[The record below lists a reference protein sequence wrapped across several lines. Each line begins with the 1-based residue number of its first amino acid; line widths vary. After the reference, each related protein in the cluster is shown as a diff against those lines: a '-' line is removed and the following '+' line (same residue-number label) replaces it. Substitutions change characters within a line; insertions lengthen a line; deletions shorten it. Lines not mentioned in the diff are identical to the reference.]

1 MSLESILIAETNP
14 YILDTFTRVLADSLP
29 HVRIDLCDSPAS
41 FPDTLRKTSYD
52 TIAMSPLLISDYHLL
67 RQKKPVQLLT
77 PLLVIAGAEQ
87 PCLAQAVLEADAFD
101 VIVTP
106 IHPTEAVETVRLALW
121 QNRLLRL
128 LASKDRAATLFEE
141 HMAAFPDDCK
151 TEEHFVRHV
160 EVLERTIDALRS
172 SMRLVMNYDDDQI
185 LFDIAA
191 SVMQCARQRAL
202 DRLFNLGMNGTA
214 Q

>member
-1 MSLESILIAETNP
+1 M
-14 YILDTFTRVLADSLP
+14 
-29 HVRIDLCDSPAS
+29 
-41 FPDTLRKTSYD
+41 
-52 TIAMSPLLISDYHLL
+52 
-67 RQKKPVQLLT
+67 
-77 PLLVIAGAEQ
+77 
-87 PCLAQAVLEADAFD
+87 
-101 VIVTP
+101 IVTP

-121 QNRLLRL
+121 QNWLLRL
-128 LASKDRAATLFEE
+128 LASKDRSDTLFEE

-160 EVLERTIDALRS
+160 EVLERTIDALQSR
-172 SMRLVMNYDDDQI
+172 MCLLMDGDDEQV

-202 DRLFNLGMNGTA
+202 DRLFNLSMNGTA